1 MLFLTL
7 PPHRPAEFGA
17 PEGSPRL
24 RQHRTLGHVGRKSKI
39 SSPEIFG
46 ICHGMGHGDNAV
58 VISVELAKRLR
69 AAGVRWSPA
78 PGDRFVI
85 ADRDMDDQVFV
96 LADMTVDVHDF
107 ETGRVL
113 GFNGTVEWAL
123 DSVEQ
128 DAALWLPSETQLREL
143 LGGAFVSMSRP
154 ADSYEVVVDVA
165 GSRTTIRAAQP
176 DEAYGRALLFL
187 ANGDGAD

>member
-1 MLFLTL
+1 M
-7 PPHRPAEFGA
+7 
-17 PEGSPRL
+17 
-24 RQHRTLGHVGRKSKI
+24 
-39 SSPEIFG
+39 
-46 ICHGMGHGDNAV
+46 

-154 ADSYEVVVDVA
+154 VDGYEVVVDVA

-187 ANGDGAD
+187 ANGDGD

>member
-1 MLFLTL
+1 M
-7 PPHRPAEFGA
+7 
-17 PEGSPRL
+17 
-24 RQHRTLGHVGRKSKI
+24 
-39 SSPEIFG
+39 
-46 ICHGMGHGDNAV
+46 

-96 LADMTVDVHDF
+96 LSDMTIDVHDF

-154 ADSYEVVVDVA
+154 ADGYEVIVDVA

-176 DEAYGRALLFL
+176 DEAYGQALLFL

>member
-1 MLFLTL
+1 
-7 PPHRPAEFGA
+7 
-17 PEGSPRL
+17 
-24 RQHRTLGHVGRKSKI
+24 
-39 SSPEIFG
+39 
-46 ICHGMGHGDNAV
+46 V

-96 LADMTVDVHDF
+96 LSDMTIDVHDF

-154 ADSYEVVVDVA
+154 ADGYEVVVDVA
-165 GSRTTIRAAQP
+165 GARTTIRAAQP
-176 DEAYGRALLFL
+176 DEAYGQALLFL